1 MASSGVPDI
10 GKLRW
15 RCRRGTKELDLLT
28 TRYLDHF
35 YANAS
40 PEEQFEFAA
49 LLELQ
54 DPELYKILSR
64 AQPVDNPLQSAIVA
78 KMHSM

>member
-1 MASSGVPDI
+1 MDASGAPDI
-10 GKLRW
+10 AKLRW
-15 RCRRGTKELDLLT
+15 RCRRGTKELDFLT

-40 PEEQFEFAA
+40 KAEQLAFAA

-64 AQPVDNPLQSAIVA
+64 SQAVDDPLQASIVA
-78 KMHSM
+78 KVHSL